1 MGSVPIVDADAAGS
15 PASGPDA
22 GSAPALLPGPREP
35 AAPAPDPR
43 ASVPDKASVPHKAS
57 VAESTDV
64 VDSADVI
71 ERAEAAAVAG
81 VPGQVSVADDAGI
94 PAAAP
99 RPAATSLTAATPA
112 TTAATAQP
120 APAATV
126 RARGVARVAGWVGA
140 GGRGALGWVRAH
152 ARRLLLVA
160 VGVAVA
166 GGGVMRFATP
176 SHLWLDESL
185 TVAIANRP
193 VPDLL
198 HALRHDGSPPLYYLL
213 LHAWIAVFGDGDVAV
228 RALSGVLSLITLPAA
243 WLAGRRVGRTAFG
256 AGNASSDAPA
266 WVALATL
273 LMFACSPYA
282 IRYGSET
289 RMYSLV
295 VLLVLVFGFA
305 AVRAL
310 ERSSPPRLAVLTLA
324 TTALVYTHYWTFL
337 VIFTV
342 AAFLLVQARRRPYY
356 RRVTLRAFG
365 AMAAS
370 ALLFAPWMPSF
381 LFQMLHT
388 GTPWAPRVQAQV
400 LLDTVFDWAGP
411 QSTGALLGVVLL
423 GGALIGLT
431 ARPGG
436 GRELAVKV
444 TGRVPGRYL
453 AAIWLLPLVLAYL
466 VNMFGGSAYAE
477 RYTGIALPACL
488 LLASL
493 GIAILPG
500 TRVRAIV
507 LAVAV
512 FSGLVGGWQLTRTE
526 RTQAGEIAGRIVALA
541 RPGDVVAYCPDQLG
555 PAVHRALARHGPLTV
570 REIVYADTSGPA
582 LVDWVDY
589 ADRMKRAN
597 GTTFAAEV
605 NRLAGPDHAV
615 LLVRADGYR
624 FLEGA
629 CAVLSDQLS
638 ALRDRTVQVE
648 RRNLYEGASLERF
661 STLR

>member
-1 MGSVPIVDADAAGS
+1 MKMGSVPIVDADAPGTAATGREAGS
-15 PASGPDA
+15 
-22 GSAPALLPGPREP
+22 LPSPRLP
-35 AAPAPDPR
+35 QQAPDG
-43 ASVPDKASVPHKAS
+43 DPHEGPAGD
-57 VAESTDV
+57 A
-64 VDSADVI
+64 A
-71 ERAEAAAVAG
+71 AAAV
-81 VPGQVSVADDAGI
+81 P
-94 PAAAP
+94 
-99 RPAATSLTAATPA
+99 TT
-112 TTAATAQP
+112 TTAVTIVTAPEAWQRRLEH
-120 APAATV
+120 V
-126 RARGVARVAGWVGA
+126 ERLGRVARIRTVPLVP
-140 GGRGALGWVRAH
+140 R
-152 ARRLLLVA
+152 LLVA
-160 VGVAVA
+160 AVAVA
-166 GGGVMRFATP
+166 VAIGAVMRFATP

-185 TVAIANRP
+185 TVAIASRP

-198 HALRHDGSPPLYYLL
+198 HSLRHDGSPPLYYLL
-213 LHAWIAVFGDGDVAV
+213 LHGWISVFGDGDVAV
-228 RALSGVLSLITLPAA
+228 RALSGVLSLLTLPLA
-243 WLAGRRVGRTAFG
+243 WFAGRRVGRTAYA
-256 AGNASSDAPA
+256 AGNGERDAPM
-266 WVALATL
+266 WVGVATL

-295 VLLVLVFGFA
+295 VLLVLVFGLT

-310 ERSSPPRLAVLTLA
+310 ERSTPPRLAALTLA
-324 TTALVYTHYWTFL
+324 TAALVYTHYWTFL
-337 VIFTV
+337 LIFTV
-342 AAFLLVQARRRPYY
+342 AAFLLLQARRRPHY
-356 RRVTLRAFG
+356 RRVTLRAFA

-370 ALLFAPWMPSF
+370 AALFAPWMPSF

-388 GTPWAPRVQAQV
+388 GTPWAPKVQAQV

-431 ARPGG
+431 ARPAG
-436 GRELAVKV
+436 GRELAVRV

-453 AAIWLLPLVLAYL
+453 AAIWLLPLVLAYF
-466 VNMFGGSAYAE
+466 VNSFGGSAYAE

-493 GIAILPG
+493 GIAQLPG

-507 LAVAV
+507 LVLAV
-512 FSGLVGGWQLTRTE
+512 FSGLVGGWQLARTE

-555 PAVHRALARHGPLTV
+555 PAVHRALVRHGPLTV
-570 REIVYADTSGPA
+570 REIVYADASGPA

-589 ADRMKRAN
+589 ADRMQRAN
-597 GTTFAAEV
+597 GTAFAAEV
-605 NRLAGPDHAV
+605 NELAGPDHAV

-629 CAVLSDQLS
+629 CAVLSDQL
-638 ALRDRTVQVE
+638 ATLRDRTVQVE
-648 RRNLYEGASLERF
+648 PRDLYEGASLERF

>member
-1 MGSVPIVDADAAGS
+1 MGSVPIVDADAADSGEVGLG
-15 PASGPDA
+15 PAV
-22 GSAPALLPGPREP
+22 LPEPR
-35 AAPAPDPR
+35 
-43 ASVPDKASVPHKAS
+43 
-57 VAESTDV
+57 T
-64 VDSADVI
+64 
-71 ERAEAAAVAG
+71 
-81 VPGQVSVADDAGI
+81 PGHT
-94 PAAAP
+94 
-99 RPAATSLTAATPA
+99 RPAAGGRPPADAHPPDVPSESPAGPAGPAGSGTAARQGPVGIS
-112 TTAATAQP
+112 Q
-120 APAATV
+120 
-126 RARGVARVAGWVGA
+126 RAVSAGRTLARENARTILMVGVGIAV
-140 GGRGALGWVRAH
+140 ALG
-152 ARRLLLVA
+152 A
-160 VGVAVA
+160 VL
-166 GGGVMRFATP
+166 RFATP

-185 TVAIANRP
+185 TVAIASRP
-193 VPDLL
+193 VPGLL

-213 LHAWIAVFGDGDVAV
+213 LHMWISVFGDGDVAV
-228 RALSGVLSLITLPAA
+228 RALSGVLSLLTLPMA
-243 WLAGRRVGRTAFG
+243 WLAGRRVGRFASS
-256 AGNASSDAPA
+256 AGNAGPNAPT
-266 WVALATL
+266 WVATATL
-273 LMFACSPYA
+273 LLFACSPYA

-295 VLLVLVFGFA
+295 VLLVLVFGFT

-310 ERSSPPRLAVLTLA
+310 ERSAWPRLALLTLT

-337 VIFTV
+337 LIFTV
-342 AAFLLVQARRRPYY
+342 AAFLLLQARRRPYY
-356 RRVTLRAFG
+356 RRVTLRAFA

-370 ALLFAPWMPSF
+370 AVPFAPWMPSF
-381 LFQMLHT
+381 AFQMLHT
-388 GTPWAPRVQAQV
+388 GTPWAPKVQAQV

-431 ARPGG
+431 ARPAG
-436 GRELAVKV
+436 GRELAVQV

-453 AAIWLLPLVLAYL
+453 AAIWLLPLVLAYF

-488 LLASL
+488 LLAAL
-493 GIAILPG
+493 GIAVLPG

-507 LAVAV
+507 LALAV
-512 FSGLVGGWQLTRTE
+512 FSGLVGGWQLARTE
-526 RTQAGEIAGRIVALA
+526 RTQAGEIAGQILALA

-555 PAVHRALARHGPLTV
+555 PAVHRALVRHGPLTV
-570 REIVYADTSGPA
+570 REIVYADASGPA

-589 ADRMKRAN
+589 PDRMRRAN

-629 CAVLSDQLS
+629 CAVVSDQL
-638 ALRDRTVQVE
+638 ATMRDRQIQVYQ
-648 RRNLYEGASLERF
+648 RDLYEGASLERF

>member
-1 MGSVPIVDADAAGS
+1 LGRAARAWGVPLV
-15 PASGPDA
+15 PR
-22 GSAPALLPGPREP
+22 LLL
-35 AAPAPDPR
+35 
-43 ASVPDKASVPHKAS
+43 
-57 VAESTDV
+57 
-64 VDSADVI
+64 
-71 ERAEAAAVAG
+71 AAVA
-81 VPGQVSVADDAGI
+81 VA
-94 PAAAP
+94 
-99 RPAATSLTAATPA
+99 
-112 TTAATAQP
+112 
-120 APAATV
+120 
-126 RARGVARVAGWVGA
+126 
-140 GGRGALGWVRAH
+140 
-152 ARRLLLVA
+152 VA
-160 VGVAVA
+160 VGA
-166 GGGVMRFATP
+166 VMRFATP

-185 TVAIANRP
+185 TVAIASRP

-213 LHAWIAVFGDGDVAV
+213 LHGWIRVFGDGDIAV
-228 RALSGVLSLITLPAA
+228 RALSGVLSLLTLPLA
-243 WLAGRRVGRTAFG
+243 WLAGRRVGRIAFT
-256 AGNASSDAPA
+256 AGNGERDAPT
-266 WVALATL
+266 WVGVATL

-310 ERSSPPRLAVLTLA
+310 ERSTLPRLATLTLA
-324 TTALVYTHYWTFL
+324 TAALVYTHYWTFL

-342 AAFLLVQARRRPYY
+342 AAFLLVQARRRPHY
-356 RRVTLRAFG
+356 RRVTLRAFA

-370 ALLFAPWMPSF
+370 AALFAPWMPSF

-388 GTPWAPRVQAQV
+388 GTPWAPKVQAQV

-431 ARPGG
+431 ARPVGR
-436 GRELAVKV
+436 RELTVRV

-453 AAIWLLPLVLAYL
+453 AAIWLLPLVLAYF

-493 GIAILPG
+493 GIAQLPG

-507 LAVAV
+507 LVVAV
-512 FSGLVGGWQLTRTE
+512 FSGLVGGWQLARTE
-526 RTQAGEIAGRIVALA
+526 RTQAGEVAGRIVALA

-555 PAVHRALARHGPLTV
+555 PAVHRALVRHGPLTV
-570 REIVYADTSGPA
+570 REIVYADSTGPA

-589 ADRMKRAN
+589 ASRMQRAN

-605 NRLAGPDHAV
+605 NKLAGPDHAV

-629 CAVLSDQLS
+629 CAVLSDQL
-638 ALRDRTVQVE
+638 ATLRDRTVQVE
-648 RRNLYEGASLERF
+648 RRDLYEGASLERF

>member
-1 MGSVPIVDADAAGS
+1 MRMGSVPIVDADAGGTPNAPPEAGS
-15 PASGPDA
+15 GPT
-22 GSAPALLPGPREP
+22 LLPGPRTP
-35 AAPAPDPR
+35 DAHDAPRPGADPAPD
-43 ASVPDKASVPHKAS
+43 
-57 VAESTDV
+57 
-64 VDSADVI
+64 ADATA
-71 ERAEAAAVAG
+71 R
-81 VPGQVSVADDAGI
+81 VSSLAGI
-94 PAAAP
+94 L
-99 RPAATSLTAATPA
+99 R
-112 TTAATAQP
+112 
-120 APAATV
+120 
-126 RARGVARVAGWVGA
+126 R
-140 GGRGALGWVRAH
+140 GGRRWSSPVRGYLAAHAHGALLV
-152 ARRLLLVA
+152 LVA
-160 VGVAVA
+160 VIVAI
-166 GGGVMRFATP
+166 GGLMRFATP

-193 VPDLL
+193 VPDVL

-213 LHAWIAVFGDGDVAV
+213 LHAWIALFGDSDVAV
-228 RALSGVLSLITLPAA
+228 RALSGVLSLLTLPLA
-243 WLAGRRVGRTAFG
+243 WLAGRRVGRFATA
-256 AGNASSDAPA
+256 AGNADRDAPA
-266 WVALATL
+266 WVGVATL
-273 LMFACSPYA
+273 LMFTCSPYA

-310 ERSSPPRLAVLTLA
+310 ERSSLPRLATLTLA
-324 TTALVYTHYWTFL
+324 TAALVYTHYWTFL

-342 AAFLLVQARRRPYY
+342 AAFLLLQARRRPYY
-356 RRVTLRAFG
+356 RRVTLRAFA

-370 ALLFAPWMPSF
+370 AVLFAPWMPSF

-388 GTPWAPRVQAQV
+388 GTPWAPKVQAQV

-431 ARPGG
+431 ARPAG
-436 GRELAVKV
+436 GRELAVRV

-466 VNMFGGSAYAE
+466 VNSFGGSAYAE

-493 GIAILPG
+493 GIAVLPG

-512 FSGLVGGWQLTRTE
+512 FSGLVGGWQLARTE
-526 RTQAGEIAGRIVALA
+526 RTQSGEIAGRIVALA

-555 PAVHRALARHGPLTV
+555 PAVHRALVRRGPLTV
-570 REIVYADTSGPA
+570 REIVYADNSGPA

-605 NRLAGPDHAV
+605 NELAGPDHAV

-629 CAVLSDQLS
+629 CAVLSDQL
-638 ALRDRTVQVE
+638 ATLRDRTVQVE
-648 RRNLYEGASLERF
+648 RRDLYEGASLERF